1 MSHHHT
7 HEVSGKNL
15 FITILLN
22 VFITLSQFVGG
33 VMSGS
38 LALLSDAVHNLS
50 DVLALVIAYSA
61 NRLSLRPS
69 SATKTFG
76 YKRAEVLATLFNAS
90 ILVVI
95 AIFLMIEAV
104 QKFYNPEV
112 VNSVW
117 VIALGVMSIV
127 LNAVSV
133 LLIKD
138 DSHHNMNMKA
148 AYLHL
153 LTDVMTSV
161 AVVVGGLLMYYFQL
175 FWVDPLI
182 SILIAIYL
190 VKASSSLIRDASV
203 ILMQFTPLEVDVD
216 KVIRQIV
223 KEQEIKNVHDLHLW
237 SLDDHHIYLD
247 GHLEFVENLTIQD
260 SNLVIEK
267 LEALLYREF
276 KITNV
281 TFKSIYNK

>member
-15 FITILLN
+15 LITIFLN

-50 DVLALVIAYSA
+50 DVLALVIAYGA

-161 AVVVGGLLMYYFQL
+161 AVVVGGLLMYCFQL